1 MAKFNVNP
9 SKDVLTPQMRESM
22 NRILEGGNMEKDMTN
37 RSIAE
42 DLTNKPYVPVP
53 EDIRGESS
61 RLLLEPAGAGE
72 VGTTVGGAPNTR
84 AMMDA
89 DLRQQIEGKFNEGA
103 GGVPASAMPYQGPA
117 TSRPVQPRGTRAST
131 GNALNDWVAN
141 NTINWEAR
149 RDKQGNLAVY
159 DIPSGDY
166 GGTREVAGITD
177 KYHPEAFKR
186 ISALPPAQREKAS
199 ADYVLD
205 YTAPI
210 ANLVPEPLKAQAVD
224 LGFNR
229 GPGGY
234 TTLIQRGLNSLGVPV
249 RVDGAFGKKTLA
261 AMGQV
266 DPVELINATED
277 AYLQRER
284 AMAEADPNR
293 AKLYQG
299 IVNRSNKRRQ
309 SATMYAK
316 SNLPYTGPL
325 EPEVKPP
332 PKENVED
339 SSPRYAMADLPYIG
353 PLEPEVK
360 PPRKEEEIEDYSPR
374 PLGLGLS

>member
-42 DLTNKPYVPVP
+42 DLTNRPYVPVP

-117 TSRPVQPRGTRAST
+117 TSRPVQPRGTIAGT
-131 GNALNDWVAN
+131 GNALNNWVAN

-199 ADYVLD
+199 ADYVLE

-234 TTLIQRGLNSLGVPV
+234 TTLVQQGLNALGIPIK
-249 RVDGAFGKKTLA
+249 VDGAFGRKTLD
-261 AMGQV
+261 AMNQV
-266 DPVELINATED
+266 DPEQLINATED
-277 AYLQRER
+277 AYLRKER

-316 SNLPYTGPL
+316 ANLPYTGPL

-332 PKENVED
+332 PKENVDE
-339 SSPRYAMADLPYIG
+339 SSPRYAMANLPYIG
-353 PLEPEVK
+353 PPEPEVK
-360 PPRKEEEIEDYSPR
+360 PQRKEEEIEDYSPR

>member
-1 MAKFNVNP
+1 MARFNVNP
-9 SKDVLTPQMRESM
+9 SKEVLTPQMRESM
-22 NRILEGGNMEKDMTN
+22 DRILQGGNMEKDMSN

-42 DLTNKPYVPVP
+42 DLTNRPYAPVP
-53 EDIRGESS
+53 DDIRGESS

-72 VGTTVGGAPNTR
+72 VGATVGSAPNTR

-89 DLRQQIEGKFNEGA
+89 ELNQQIEGRFNSGA
-103 GGVPASAMPYQGPA
+103 GGLPASAMPYQGPTTA
-117 TSRPVQPRGTRAST
+117 RPVQPRGTRADT
-131 GNALNDWVAN
+131 GNTLNDWVAN

-186 ISALPPAQREKAS
+186 IAALPPGQREQAS
-199 ADYVLD
+199 TDYVLE

-234 TTLIQRGLNSLGVPV
+234 TTLVQQGLNSLGVPV
-249 RVDGAFGKKTLA
+249 KVDGAFGRKTLD
-261 AMGQV
+261 AMNQV
-266 DPVELINATED
+266 DPEQLINATED
-277 AYLQRER
+277 AYLRKER
-284 AMAEADPNR
+284 TMAEADPNR

-299 IVNRSNKRRQ
+299 IVNRSNNRRR
-309 SATMYAK
+309 SAPAYAK
-316 SNLPYTGPL
+316 ATLPYNGPL
-325 EPEVKPP
+325 EPEPRAPRKEDIEDSSSRLGMINLPYQGPLEQEIKPP
-332 PKENVED
+332 PKEPIDE
-339 SSPRYAMADLPYIG
+339 YQ
-353 PLEPEVK
+353 
-360 PPRKEEEIEDYSPR
+360 PR
-374 PLGLGLS
+374 PLGLG

>member
-9 SKDVLTPQMRESM
+9 SRDVLTPQMRESM
-22 NRILEGGNMEKDMTN
+22 NRILEGRNMEKDMTN

-42 DLTNKPYVPVP
+42 DITNKPYVPVP

-89 DLRQQIEGKFNEGA
+89 DLRQQIENKLNDGA
-103 GGVPASAMPYQGPA
+103 GGVPASAMPYKEPA
-117 TSRPVQPRGTRAST
+117 APRPVQPRGTRAMT

-149 RDKQGNLAVY
+149 RDRQGNLAVY

-199 ADYVLD
+199 ADYVLE

-229 GPGGY
+229 GPSGY
-234 TTLIQRGLNSLGVPV
+234 TTLVQQGLNALGVPV
-249 RVDGAFGKKTLA
+249 KVDGAFGKKTLE
-261 AMGQV
+261 AMNQV
-266 DPVELINATED
+266 DPEQLINATED
-277 AYLQRER
+277 AYLRKER
-284 AMAEADPNR
+284 TMAEADPNR

-316 SNLPYTGPL
+316 GVNPKAA
-325 EPEVKPP
+325 EPV
-332 PKENVED
+332 
-339 SSPRYAMADLPYIG
+339 
-353 PLEPEVK
+353 
-360 PPRKEEEIEDYSPR
+360 EDYSPA
-374 PLGLGLS
+374 PLGLGLG

>member
-9 SKDVLTPQMRESM
+9 SRDVLTTQMRESM
-22 NRILEGGNMEKDMTN
+22 NRILEGRNMEKDMTN

-42 DLTNKPYVPVP
+42 DMTNKPYVPVP

-103 GGVPASAMPYQGPA
+103 GSVPASAMPYQGPTA
-117 TSRPVQPRGTRAST
+117 PRPVQPRGTRAET

-199 ADYVLD
+199 ADYVLE

-229 GPGGY
+229 GPSGY
-234 TTLIQRGLNSLGVPV
+234 TTLVQQGLNTLGIPV
-249 RVDGAFGKKTLA
+249 KVDGAFGKKTLE
-261 AMGQV
+261 AMNQV
-266 DPVELINATED
+266 DPEQLINATED
-277 AYLQRER
+277 AYLRKER
-284 AMAEADPNR
+284 TMAEADPNR

-309 SATMYAK
+309 SAKIYAK
-316 SNLPYTGPL
+316 GVNTQVA
-325 EPEVKPP
+325 EPV
-332 PKENVED
+332 
-339 SSPRYAMADLPYIG
+339 
-353 PLEPEVK
+353 
-360 PPRKEEEIEDYSPR
+360 EDYSPT
-374 PLGLGLS
+374 PLGLGLG

>member
-1 MAKFNVNP
+1 MARFNVNP
-9 SKDVLTPQMRESM
+9 SKEVLTPQMRESM
-22 NRILEGGNMEKDMTN
+22 DRILQGGNMEKDMSN

-42 DLTNKPYVPVP
+42 DLTNRPYAPVP
-53 EDIRGESS
+53 DDIRGESS
-61 RLLLEPAGAGE
+61 RLLLEPATAGE
-72 VGTTVGGAPNTR
+72 VGATIGGAPNTR

-89 DLRQQIEGKFNEGA
+89 ELNKQIEGKFNEGA
-103 GGVPASAMPYQGPA
+103 GGLPASAMPYQGP
-117 TSRPVQPRGTRAST
+117 TTPRPVQPRGTRAGT

-339 SSPRYAMADLPYIG
+339 SSPGYAMADLPYIG

>member
-22 NRILEGGNMEKDMTN
+22 NRILEGRNMEKDMTN

-42 DLTNKPYVPVP
+42 DITNKPYVPVP

-89 DLRQQIEGKFNEGA
+89 DLRQQIENKFNEGV
-103 GGVPASAMPYQGPA
+103 GGVPASAMPYQEPA
-117 TSRPVQPRGTRAST
+117 TPRPVQPRGTRAS
-131 GNALNDWVAN
+131 AEPLNQWVAN

-199 ADYVLD
+199 ADYVLE

-229 GPGGY
+229 GPSGY
-234 TTLIQRGLNSLGVPV
+234 TTLVQQGLNALGVPV
-249 RVDGAFGKKTLA
+249 KVDGAFGKKTLE
-261 AMGQV
+261 AMNQV
-266 DPVELINATED
+266 DPEQLINATED
-277 AYLQRER
+277 AYLRKER
-284 AMAEADPNR
+284 TMAEADPNR

-316 SNLPYTGPL
+316 GVNPKPA
-325 EPEVKPP
+325 EPV
-332 PKENVED
+332 
-339 SSPRYAMADLPYIG
+339 
-353 PLEPEVK
+353 
-360 PPRKEEEIEDYSPR
+360 EDYSPT
-374 PLGLGLS
+374 PLGLGLG

>member
-1 MAKFNVNP
+1 MARFNVNP
-9 SKDVLTPQMRESM
+9 SKEVLTPQMRESM
-22 NRILEGGNMEKDMTN
+22 DRILQGRNMEKDMSN

-42 DLTNKPYVPVP
+42 DLTNRPYAPVP
-53 EDIRGESS
+53 DDIRGESS
-61 RLLLEPAGAGE
+61 RLLLEPATAGE
-72 VGTTVGGAPNTR
+72 VGATIGGAPNTR

-89 DLRQQIEGKFNEGA
+89 ELNKQIESKFNGGA
-103 GGVPASAMPYQGPA
+103 GGLPASAMPYQGP
-117 TSRPVQPRGTRAST
+117 TTPRPVQPRGTRAET

-186 ISALPPAQREKAS
+186 IAALPPGQREQAS
-199 ADYVLD
+199 TDYVLE

-229 GPGGY
+229 GSGGY
-234 TTLIQRGLNSLGVPV
+234 TTLVQQGLNTLGIPV
-249 RVDGAFGKKTLA
+249 KVDGAFGRKTLD
-261 AMGQV
+261 AMNQV
-266 DPVELINATED
+266 DPEQLINATED
-277 AYLQRER
+277 AYLRKER
-284 AMAEADPNR
+284 TMAEADPNR

-299 IVNRSNKRRQ
+299 IVNRSNNRRR
-309 SATMYAK
+309 SASAYAK
-316 SNLPYTGPL
+316 ANLPYNGPL
-325 EPEVKPP
+325 EPEPRPP
-332 PKENVED
+332 QKEDVID
-339 SSPRYAMADLPYIG
+339 SSSRLGMINLPYQG
-353 PLEPEVK
+353 PLEQEVR
-360 PPRKEEEIEDYSPR
+360 PPRKEPIDEYKPR
-374 PLGLGLS
+374 PLGLG

>member
-42 DLTNKPYVPVP
+42 DLTNRPYVPVP
-53 EDIRGESS
+53 DDIRGESS
-61 RLLLEPAGAGE
+61 RLLLDPAGAGE

-117 TSRPVQPRGTRAST
+117 TSRPVQPRGTRAGT
-131 GNALNDWVAN
+131 GNTLNDWVTN

-199 ADYVLD
+199 ADYVLE

-234 TTLIQRGLNSLGVPV
+234 TTLVQQGLNALGVPV
-249 RVDGAFGKKTLA
+249 KVDGAFGRKTLD
-261 AMGQV
+261 AMNQV
-266 DPVELINATED
+266 DPEQLINATED
-277 AYLQRER
+277 AYLRKER

-316 SNLPYTGPL
+316 ANLPYTGPL

-332 PKENVED
+332 PKENVDE
-339 SSPRYAMADLPYIG
+339 SSPRYAMANLPYIG

-360 PPRKEEEIEDYSPR
+360 PPRKEEEVEDYSPR

>member
-9 SKDVLTPQMRESM
+9 SKDVLTQQMRESM

-42 DLTNKPYVPVP
+42 DLTNKPYAPVP
-53 EDIRGESS
+53 EDIRNESS

-72 VGTTVGGAPNTR
+72 VGATVGGAPNTR

-89 DLRQQIEGKFNEGA
+89 DLRQQIEGKFNDGA
-103 GGVPASAMPYQGPA
+103 GGVPASAMPYQEQVTP
-117 TSRPVQPRGTRAST
+117 RPVQPRGTMAAT
-131 GNALNDWVAN
+131 GNTLNDWVAN

-177 KYHPEAFKR
+177 KYHPDAFKR
-186 ISALPPAQREKAS
+186 VSALPPAQRERAS
-199 ADYVLD
+199 ADYVIE

-229 GPGGY
+229 GPSGY
-234 TTLIQRGLNSLGVPV
+234 TTLVQQGLNALGVPV
-249 RVDGAFGKKTLA
+249 KVDGAFGKKTLA
-261 AMGQV
+261 AMEQV

-277 AYLQRER
+277 AYLRKER
-284 AMAEADPNR
+284 TMAEADPNR

-316 SNLPYTGPL
+316 ANLPYTGPL

-332 PKENVED
+332 PKENVDE
-339 SSPRYAMADLPYIG
+339 SSPRYAMANLPYTG

-360 PPRKEEEIEDYSPR
+360 PPRKEEVEGYEPR

>member
-42 DLTNKPYVPVP
+42 DLTNRPYVPVP

-117 TSRPVQPRGTRAST
+117 TSRPVQPRGTRAGT
-131 GNALNDWVAN
+131 GNTLNDWVTN

-186 ISALPPAQREKAS
+186 ISALPPAQRERAS
-199 ADYVLD
+199 ADYVLE

-234 TTLIQRGLNSLGVPV
+234 TTLVQQGLNTLGIPV
-249 RVDGAFGKKTLA
+249 KVDGAFGRETLD
-261 AMGQV
+261 AMNQV
-266 DPVELINATED
+266 DPEQLINATED
-277 AYLQRER
+277 AYLRKER

-316 SNLPYTGPL
+316 ANLPYTGPL

-332 PKENVED
+332 PKENVDE
-339 SSPRYAMADLPYIG
+339 SSPRYAMANLPYIG

>member
-42 DLTNKPYVPVP
+42 DLTNRPYVPVP
-53 EDIRGESS
+53 DDIRGESS
-61 RLLLEPAGAGE
+61 RLLLDPAGAGE

-103 GGVPASAMPYQGPA
+103 GSVPASAMPYQEPA
-117 TSRPVQPRGTRAST
+117 TSRPVQPRGTRAGT
-131 GNALNDWVAN
+131 GNTLNDWVTN

-199 ADYVLD
+199 ADYVLE

-234 TTLIQRGLNSLGVPV
+234 TTLVQQGLNTLDIPV
-249 RVDGAFGKKTLA
+249 KVDGAFGRKTLD
-261 AMGQV
+261 AMNQV
-266 DPVELINATED
+266 DPEQLINATED
-277 AYLQRER
+277 AYLRKER

-316 SNLPYTGPL
+316 ANLPYTGPL

-332 PKENVED
+332 PKENVDE
-339 SSPRYAMADLPYIG
+339 SSPRYAMANLPYIG

>member
-9 SKDVLTPQMRESM
+9 SKDVLTQQMRESM
-22 NRILEGGNMEKDMTN
+22 NRILEGRNMEKDMTN

-42 DLTNKPYVPVP
+42 DITNKPYVPVP

-89 DLRQQIEGKFNEGA
+89 DLRQQIEGKFNDGA
-103 GGVPASAMPYQGPA
+103 GGVPASAMPYQEQA
-117 TSRPVQPRGTRAST
+117 TPRPVQPRGTRAAT
-131 GNALNDWVAN
+131 GNTLNDWVAN

-177 KYHPEAFKR
+177 KYHPDAFKR

-199 ADYVLD
+199 ADYVIE

-229 GPGGY
+229 GPSGY
-234 TTLIQRGLNSLGVPV
+234 TTLVQQGLNALGVPV
-249 RVDGAFGKKTLA
+249 KVDGAFGKKTLA
-261 AMGQV
+261 AMEQV
-266 DPVELINATED
+266 DPEQLINATED
-277 AYLQRER
+277 AYLRKER

-309 SATMYAK
+309 SATIYAK
-316 SNLPYTGPL
+316 GVNPKVA
-325 EPEVKPP
+325 EPV
-332 PKENVED
+332 
-339 SSPRYAMADLPYIG
+339 
-353 PLEPEVK
+353 
-360 PPRKEEEIEDYSPR
+360 EDYSPA
-374 PLGLGLS
+374 PLGLGLG

>member
-42 DLTNKPYVPVP
+42 DLTNRPYVPVP

-103 GGVPASAMPYQGPA
+103 GGVPASAMPYQEPA
-117 TSRPVQPRGTRAST
+117 APRPVQPRGTRAMT

-199 ADYVLD
+199 ADYVLE

-234 TTLIQRGLNSLGVPV
+234 TTLVQQGLNSLGIPV
-249 RVDGAFGKKTLA
+249 KVDGAFGRKTLD
-261 AMGQV
+261 AMNQV
-266 DPVELINATED
+266 DPEQLINATED
-277 AYLQRER
+277 AYLRKER

-316 SNLPYTGPL
+316 ANLPYTGPL

-332 PKENVED
+332 PKENVDE
-339 SSPRYAMADLPYIG
+339 SSPRYAMANLPYIG

>member
-9 SKDVLTPQMRESM
+9 SKDVLTAQMRESM
-22 NRILEGGNMEKDMTN
+22 NRILEGRNMEKDMTN

-42 DLTNKPYVPVP
+42 DMTNKPYVPVP

-61 RLLLEPAGAGE
+61 RLLLEPADAGE
-72 VGTTVGGAPNTR
+72 VGTTIGGAPNTR

-89 DLRQQIEGKFNEGA
+89 DLRQQIDSKFNEGS
-103 GGVPASAMPYQGPA
+103 GSVPASAMPYQEPA
-117 TSRPVQPRGTRAST
+117 TSRPVQPRGTRAGT
-131 GNALNDWVAN
+131 GSALNDWVAN

-149 RDKQGNLAVY
+149 RDRQGNLAVY

-316 SNLPYTGPL
+316 ANLPYTGPL

-332 PKENVED
+332 PKENVDE
-339 SSPRYAMADLPYIG
+339 SSPRYAMANLPYIG

>member
-1 MAKFNVNP
+1 MARFNVNP
-9 SKDVLTPQMRESM
+9 SKEVLTPQMRESM
-22 NRILEGGNMEKDMTN
+22 DRILQGGNMEKDMSN

-42 DLTNKPYVPVP
+42 DLTNRPYAPVP
-53 EDIRGESS
+53 DDIRGESS

-117 TSRPVQPRGTRAST
+117 TPRPVQPRGTRASVEPLT
-131 GNALNDWVAN
+131 QWVAN

-149 RDKQGNLAVY
+149 RDKQGNIAVY

-186 ISALPPAQREKAS
+186 IEALPASQREKAS

-210 ANLVPEPLKAQAVD
+210 ANVVPDPLKAHAVD

-229 GPGGY
+229 GAGGY
-234 TTLIQRGLNSLGVPV
+234 TTLIQRGLNTLGVPV

-261 AMGQV
+261 AMEQV
-266 DPVELINATED
+266 DPIQLINATED

-316 SNLPYTGPL
+316 ANLPYTGPL

-332 PKENVED
+332 PKENVDE

-360 PPRKEEEIEDYSPR
+360 PPRKEEEVEDYLPR

>member
-42 DLTNKPYVPVP
+42 DLTNRPYVPVP

-72 VGTTVGGAPNTR
+72 VGTTIGGAPNTR

-89 DLRQQIEGKFNEGA
+89 DLRQQIEGKFNDGA

-117 TSRPVQPRGTRAST
+117 TSRPVQPRGTRAGN

-149 RDKQGNLAVY
+149 RDKQGNIAVY

-261 AMGQV
+261 AMEQV

-316 SNLPYTGPL
+316 ANLPYTGPL

-360 PPRKEEEIEDYSPR
+360 PPRKEEEVEDYSPR

>member
-42 DLTNKPYVPVP
+42 DLTNRPYVPVP

-117 TSRPVQPRGTRAST
+117 TSRPVQPRGTRAGT
-131 GNALNDWVAN
+131 GNTLNDWVTN

-199 ADYVLD
+199 ADYVLE

-234 TTLIQRGLNSLGVPV
+234 TTLVQQGLNTLGIPV
-249 RVDGAFGKKTLA
+249 KVDGAFGRKTLD
-261 AMGQV
+261 AMNQV
-266 DPVELINATED
+266 DPEQLINATED
-277 AYLQRER
+277 AYLRKER

-316 SNLPYTGPL
+316 ANLPYTGPL

-332 PKENVED
+332 PKENVDE
-339 SSPRYAMADLPYIG
+339 SSPRYAMANLPYIG

>member
-1 MAKFNVNP
+1 
-9 SKDVLTPQMRESM
+9 
-22 NRILEGGNMEKDMTN
+22 MEKDMSN

-42 DLTNKPYVPVP
+42 DLTNRPYAPVP
-53 EDIRGESS
+53 DDIRGESS
-61 RLLLEPAGAGE
+61 RLLLEPAGASE
-72 VGTTVGGAPNTR
+72 VGATVGGAPNTR

-89 DLRQQIEGKFNEGA
+89 ELNKQIEGKFNGGA
-103 GGVPASAMPYQGPA
+103 GGLPASAMPYQGPTTA
-117 TSRPVQPRGTRAST
+117 RPVQPRGTRADT
-131 GNALNDWVAN
+131 GNTLNDWVAN

-186 ISALPPAQREKAS
+186 IAALPPGQREQAS
-199 ADYVLD
+199 TDYVLE

-234 TTLIQRGLNSLGVPV
+234 TTLVQQGLNSLGVPV
-249 RVDGAFGKKTLA
+249 RVDGAFGRKTLD
-261 AMGQV
+261 AMNQV
-266 DPVELINATED
+266 DPEQLINATED
-277 AYLQRER
+277 AYLRKER
-284 AMAEADPNR
+284 TMADADPNR

-299 IVNRSNKRRQ
+299 IVNRSNNRRR
-309 SATMYAK
+309 SASAYAK
-316 SNLPYTGPL
+316 ATLPYTGPL
-325 EPEVKPP
+325 EPEPRAP
-332 PKENVED
+332 RKEDIED
-339 SSPRYAMADLPYIG
+339 SSSRLGMINLPYQG
-353 PLEPEVK
+353 PLEQEVK
-360 PPRKEEEIEDYSPR
+360 PPRKEPIDEYQPR
-374 PLGLGLS
+374 PLGLG

>member
-1 MAKFNVNP
+1 
-9 SKDVLTPQMRESM
+9 M

-42 DLTNKPYVPVP
+42 DLTNRPYVPVP

-117 TSRPVQPRGTRAST
+117 TSRPVQPRGTRAGT
-131 GNALNDWVAN
+131 GSALNDWVAN

-199 ADYVLD
+199 ADYVLE

-234 TTLIQRGLNSLGVPV
+234 TTLVQQGLNTLGIPV
-249 RVDGAFGKKTLA
+249 KVDGAFGRKTLD
-261 AMGQV
+261 AMNQV
-266 DPVELINATED
+266 DPEQLINATED
-277 AYLQRER
+277 AYLRKER

-316 SNLPYTGPL
+316 ANLPYTGPL

-332 PKENVED
+332 PKENVDE
-339 SSPRYAMADLPYIG
+339 SSPRYAMANLPYIG

>member
-103 GGVPASAMPYQGPA
+103 GGVPASAMPYQGSTAP
-117 TSRPVQPRGTRAST
+117 RPVQPRGTRAGT

-339 SSPRYAMADLPYIG
+339 SSPGYAMADLPYIG

>member
-42 DLTNKPYVPVP
+42 DLTNRPYVPVP

-72 VGTTVGGAPNTR
+72 VGTTVGGAPNTK

-117 TSRPVQPRGTRAST
+117 TSRPVQPRGTRAGT
-131 GNALNDWVAN
+131 GNTLNDWVTN

-199 ADYVLD
+199 ADYVLE

-234 TTLIQRGLNSLGVPV
+234 TTLVQQGLNTLGIPV
-249 RVDGAFGKKTLA
+249 KVDGAFGRKTLD
-261 AMGQV
+261 AMNQV
-266 DPVELINATED
+266 DPEQLINATED
-277 AYLQRER
+277 AYLRKER

-316 SNLPYTGPL
+316 ANLPYTGPL

-332 PKENVED
+332 PKENVDE
-339 SSPRYAMADLPYIG
+339 SSPRYAMANLPYIG

>member
-1 MAKFNVNP
+1 MARFNVNP
-9 SKDVLTPQMRESM
+9 SREVLTPQMRESM
-22 NRILEGGNMEKDMTN
+22 DRILQGGNMEKDMSN

-42 DLTNKPYVPVP
+42 DLTNRPYAPVP
-53 EDIRGESS
+53 DDIRGESS

-72 VGTTVGGAPNTR
+72 VGATIGGAPNTR

-89 DLRQQIEGKFNEGA
+89 ELNKQIEGKFNEGA
-103 GGVPASAMPYQGPA
+103 GGLPASAMPYQGP
-117 TSRPVQPRGTRAST
+117 TTPRPVQPRGTRAGT

-186 ISALPPAQREKAS
+186 ISALPPGQREQAS
-199 ADYVLD
+199 TDYVLE

-234 TTLIQRGLNSLGVPV
+234 TTLVQQGLNTLGIPV
-249 RVDGAFGKKTLA
+249 KVDGAFGRKTLD
-261 AMGQV
+261 AMNQV
-266 DPVELINATED
+266 DPEQLINATED
-277 AYLQRER
+277 AYLRKER
-284 AMAEADPNR
+284 TMAEADPNR

-299 IVNRSNKRRQ
+299 IVNRSNNRRR
-309 SATMYAK
+309 SASAYAK
-316 SNLPYTGPL
+316 ATLPYTGPL
-325 EPEVKPP
+325 EPEPRPPRKEDIEDSSSRLGMINLPYQGPLDREVKPP
-332 PKENVED
+332 PKEPIDE
-339 SSPRYAMADLPYIG
+339 YQ
-353 PLEPEVK
+353 
-360 PPRKEEEIEDYSPR
+360 PR
-374 PLGLGLS
+374 PLGLG

>member
-42 DLTNKPYVPVP
+42 DLTNRPYVPVP

-89 DLRQQIEGKFNEGA
+89 DLRQQIENKFNDGA

-117 TSRPVQPRGTRAST
+117 TSRPVQPRGTRAGT

-277 AYLQRER
+277 AYLQREQ

>member
-42 DLTNKPYVPVP
+42 DLNKPYAPVP
-53 EDIRGESS
+53 DDIRSESS
-61 RLLLEPAGAGE
+61 RLLLEPAEAGE

-84 AMMDA
+84 AMMEA
-89 DLRQQIEGKFNEGA
+89 DLQKQMDSKFDQGL
-103 GGVPASAMPYQGPA
+103 GGVPASAMPNRLPA
-117 TSRPVQPRGTRAST
+117 TSRSVQPRGTRASVEPLT
-131 GNALNDWVAN
+131 QWVAN

-149 RDKQGNLAVY
+149 RDKQGNISVY
-159 DIPSGDY
+159 DIPAGDY

-186 ISALPPAQREKAS
+186 ISALPPSQREKAS

-210 ANLVPEPLKAQAVD
+210 ANVVPDPLKAHAVD

-229 GPGGY
+229 GAGGY
-234 TTLIQRGLNSLGVPV
+234 TTLVQRGLNALGVPV

-261 AMGQV
+261 AMEQV
-266 DPVELINATED
+266 DPVQLINATED
-277 AYLQRER
+277 AYLQREQ
-284 AMAEADPNR
+284 AMAEADPRR
-293 AKLYQG
+293 ASLYPG

-309 SATMYAK
+309 SASTYARA
-316 SNLPYTGPL
+316 NLPYTGPL

-332 PKENVED
+332 PKEVVED
-339 SSPRYAMADLPYIG
+339 SSPRYAMANLPYTG

-360 PPRKEEEIEDYSPR
+360 PPRKEDIEEFEPR
-374 PLGLGLS
+374 PLGLGLG

>member
-42 DLTNKPYVPVP
+42 DLTNRPYVPVP

-89 DLRQQIEGKFNEGA
+89 DLRQQIEGRFNEGA

-117 TSRPVQPRGTRAST
+117 TSRPVQPRGTRAGT
-131 GNALNDWVAN
+131 GSALNDWVAN

-186 ISALPPAQREKAS
+186 ISALPPAQRERAS
-199 ADYVLD
+199 ADYVLE

-234 TTLIQRGLNSLGVPV
+234 TTLVQQGLNTLGIPV
-249 RVDGAFGKKTLA
+249 KVDGAFGRKTLD
-261 AMGQV
+261 AMNQV
-266 DPVELINATED
+266 DPEQLINATED
-277 AYLQRER
+277 AYLRKER

-316 SNLPYTGPL
+316 ANLPYTGPL

-332 PKENVED
+332 PKENVDE
-339 SSPRYAMADLPYIG
+339 SSPRYAMANLPYIG

>member
-1 MAKFNVNP
+1 MARVNVNP
-9 SKDVLTPQMRESM
+9 SKEVLTPQMRESM
-22 NRILEGGNMEKDMTN
+22 DRILQGGNMEKDMSN

-42 DLTNKPYVPVP
+42 DLTNRPYAPVP
-53 EDIRGESS
+53 DDIRGESS
-61 RLLLEPAGAGE
+61 RLLLEPATAGE
-72 VGTTVGGAPNTR
+72 VGATIGGAPNTR

-89 DLRQQIEGKFNEGA
+89 ELNKQIEGKFNEGA
-103 GGVPASAMPYQGPA
+103 GGLPASAMPYQGPTTA
-117 TSRPVQPRGTRAST
+117 RPVQPRGTRADT
-131 GNALNDWVAN
+131 GNTLNDWVAN

-186 ISALPPAQREKAS
+186 IAALPPGQREQAS
-199 ADYVLD
+199 TDYVLE

-234 TTLIQRGLNSLGVPV
+234 TTLVQQGLNSLGVPV
-249 RVDGAFGKKTLA
+249 KVDGAFGRKTLD
-261 AMGQV
+261 AMNQV
-266 DPVELINATED
+266 DPEQLINATED
-277 AYLQRER
+277 AYLRKER
-284 AMAEADPNR
+284 TMAEADPNR

-299 IVNRSNKRRQ
+299 IVNRSNNRRR
-309 SATMYAK
+309 SASAYAK
-316 SNLPYTGPL
+316 ATLPYTGPL
-325 EPEVKPP
+325 EPEPRAP
-332 PKENVED
+332 RKEDIED
-339 SSPRYAMADLPYIG
+339 SSSRLGMINLPYQG
-353 PLEPEVK
+353 PLEQEVK
-360 PPRKEEEIEDYSPR
+360 PPRKEPIDEYQPR
-374 PLGLGLS
+374 PLGLG

>member
-42 DLTNKPYVPVP
+42 DLTNRPYVPVP

-117 TSRPVQPRGTRAST
+117 TSRPVQPRGTRAGT
-131 GNALNDWVAN
+131 GNTLNDWVTN

-261 AMGQV
+261 AMEQV

>member
-1 MAKFNVNP
+1 MARFNVNP
-9 SKDVLTPQMRESM
+9 SKEVLTPQMRESM
-22 NRILEGGNMEKDMTN
+22 DRILQGGNMEKDMSN

-42 DLTNKPYVPVP
+42 DLTNRPYAPVP
-53 EDIRGESS
+53 DDIRGESS
-61 RLLLEPAGAGE
+61 RLLLEPATAGE
-72 VGTTVGGAPNTR
+72 VGATIGGAPNTR

-89 DLRQQIEGKFNEGA
+89 ELNKQIEGKFNEGA
-103 GGVPASAMPYQGPA
+103 GGLPASAMPYQGPTTA
-117 TSRPVQPRGTRAST
+117 RPVQPRGTRADT
-131 GNALNDWVAN
+131 GNTLNDWVAN

-186 ISALPPAQREKAS
+186 IAALPPGQREQAS
-199 ADYVLD
+199 TDYVLE

-234 TTLIQRGLNSLGVPV
+234 TTLVQQGLNSLGVPV
-249 RVDGAFGKKTLA
+249 KVDGAFGRKTLD
-261 AMGQV
+261 AMNQV
-266 DPVELINATED
+266 DPEQLINATED
-277 AYLQRER
+277 AYLRKER
-284 AMAEADPNR
+284 TMAEADPNR

-299 IVNRSNKRRQ
+299 IVNRSNNRRR
-309 SATMYAK
+309 SASAYAK
-316 SNLPYTGPL
+316 ATLPYTGPL
-325 EPEVKPP
+325 EPEPRAP
-332 PKENVED
+332 RKEDIED
-339 SSPRYAMADLPYIG
+339 SSSRLGMINLPYQG
-353 PLEPEVK
+353 PLEQEVK
-360 PPRKEEEIEDYSPR
+360 PPRKEPIDEYQPR
-374 PLGLGLS
+374 PLGLG

>member
-1 MAKFNVNP
+1 
-9 SKDVLTPQMRESM
+9 
-22 NRILEGGNMEKDMTN
+22 
-37 RSIAE
+37 
-42 DLTNKPYVPVP
+42 
-53 EDIRGESS
+53 
-61 RLLLEPAGAGE
+61 
-72 VGTTVGGAPNTR
+72 
-84 AMMDA
+84 
-89 DLRQQIEGKFNEGA
+89 
-103 GGVPASAMPYQGPA
+103 MPYQEPA
-117 TSRPVQPRGTRAST
+117 ASRPVQPRGTRAGT

-199 ADYVLD
+199 ADYVLE

-234 TTLIQRGLNSLGVPV
+234 TTLVQQGLNALGVPV
-249 RVDGAFGKKTLA
+249 KVDGAFGRKTLD
-261 AMGQV
+261 AMNQV
-266 DPVELINATED
+266 DPEQLINATED
-277 AYLQRER
+277 AYLRKER

-316 SNLPYTGPL
+316 ANLPYTGPL

-332 PKENVED
+332 PKENVDE
-339 SSPRYAMADLPYIG
+339 SSPRYAMANLPYIG

-360 PPRKEEEIEDYSPR
+360 PPRKEEEVEDYSPR
-374 PLGLGLS
+374 PLGLGLG